1 MVDTGRKHILITGN
15 PGVGKTTLIRKIA
28 NELNDHNPVGF
39 YTAEIRERGIRKG
52 FELVGL
58 EGVKAILAHTDI
70 KSSKKVGKYG
80 VDLIGFE
87 GFLGRLEPVRS
98 EPSIVIIDEI
108 GKMECF
114 SDKFMG
120 MIGEVL
126 ESENLLVATVALKG
140 GRIIADIKKRDDVNI
155 FEVTRENR
163 DRLAIEILSKVNGWL
178 KRGTT

>member
-1 MVDTGRKHILITGN
+1 MMFDTVSKHILITGN
-15 PGVGKTTLIRKIA
+15 PGVGKTTLIRKIVE
-28 NELNDHNPVGF
+28 ELKDHHPVGF
-39 YTAEIRERGIRKG
+39 YTAEIKERGMRKG

-58 EGVKAILAHTDI
+58 DGAKAILSRVDI

-87 GFLGRLEPVRS
+87 DFLGRLEMGRS

-114 SDKFMG
+114 SEMFMDI
-120 MIGEVL
+120 IGEVL
-126 ESENLLVATVALKG
+126 TSENVLVATVALKG
-140 GRIIADIKKRDDVNI
+140 SGIIADIKKRDDVTI

-163 DRLAIEILSKVNGWL
+163 DRLATEILNKVIIGFQ
-178 KRGTT
+178 